1 MRVLL
6 LGANGYMGPH
16 LIKVL
21 EKSYQLRITDIMPIE
36 SEHETMVVD
45 VTDLGQVMEATT
57 GIDTI
62 INCSVLRHDRKLA
75 FDVSARGTYNIMRS
89 AVDRNIQRIIQTGPR
104 TATNGQMAF
113 DLDFELNP
121 DSPPN
126 PGIEVYALTKSLG
139 QEICKVFTEN
149 HHNLYVQCYLFSVF
163 VDHDDPREGCDSN
176 EFQLSWRDTAELFRL
191 GLEVK

>member
-45 VTDLGQVMEATT
+45 VTDLGQVMEATK
-57 GIDTI
+57 GIDAI

-89 AVDRNIQRIIQTGPR
+89 AADRNI
-104 TATNGQMAF
+104 
-113 DLDFELNP
+113 
-121 DSPPN
+121 
-126 PGIEVYALTKSLG
+126 
-139 QEICKVFTEN
+139 
-149 HHNLYVQCYLFSVF
+149 
-163 VDHDDPREGCDSN
+163 
-176 EFQLSWRDTAELFRL
+176 
-191 GLEVK
+191 

>member
-21 EKSYQLRITDIMPIE
+21 EKSYQLRITDIMPIK

-45 VTDLGQVMEATT
+45 VTDLGQVMEATE
-57 GIDTI
+57 GMDAI

-89 AVDRNIQRIIQTGPR
+89 AVDRNIQRIIQTGGVK
-104 TATNGQMAF
+104 T
-113 DLDFELNP
+113 
-121 DSPPN
+121 
-126 PGIEVYALTKSLG
+126 
-139 QEICKVFTEN
+139 VFTMEE
-149 HHNLYVQCYLFSVF
+149 LYKAVNKYLDNPTSDANGRKCIVA
-163 VDHDDPREGCDSN
+163 N
-176 EFQLSWRDTAELFRL
+176 EAGPYRGNAGKIIGEYILSLVT
-191 GLEVK
+191 